1 MEDQMKKGFVL
12 IGIMIFL
19 IFACST
25 KDRIQKEETGLDGVK
40 FQKLT
45 LAEAREL
52 AGQKGKLVMVDF
64 FSPT

>member
-1 MEDQMKKGFVL
+1 MKKAFILFGVMCF
-12 IGIMIFL
+12 I

-25 KDRIQKEETGLDGVK
+25 KDRIQEEDIGLDGVK

-45 LAEAREL
+45 LAEAKEL
-52 AGQKGKLVMVDF
+52 AGQQGKLVMVDF

>member
-1 MEDQMKKGFVL
+1 MRKGYIL
-12 IGIMIFL
+12 IGIMCFI

-45 LAEAREL
+45 LAEAKEL
-52 AGQKGKLVMVDF
+52 AGQQGKLVMVDF

>member
-1 MEDQMKKGFVL
+1 MKKRL
-12 IGIMIFL
+12 ILFGIMCFL
-19 IFACST
+19 IFACSS
-25 KDRIQKEETGLDGVK
+25 KDRIQKEKKGLDGVK

-52 AGQKGKLVMVDF
+52 AGQQGKLVMVDF